1 MPPHGSHFN
10 SNCLSTGTLQRKS
23 WNNILSSKRTNFTF
37 LQTQN
42 SFVLEKEKR
51 YLLGDTFLKL
61 VLEYQIYILSFSYPK
76 VYTKSSLVSRGPDQ
90 GLFCVNWDSVV
101 KWGGLKSLT
110 CSPKDFAGVRDKC
123 QWTSQ
128 LVCLQKCTNKSS
140 RQFSKKTAKKLLT
153 GWLMTCEKVCENI
166 RDIKY
171 MSSMLRLQ
179 TILGQ
184 SLITISLQRLEI
196 E

>member
-1 MPPHGSHFN
+1 MENWYFFG
-10 SNCLSTGTLQRKS
+10 K
-23 WNNILSSKRTNFTF
+23 
-37 LQTQN
+37 
-42 SFVLEKEKR
+42 V
-51 YLLGDTFLKL
+51 FLKL
-61 VLEYQIYILSFSYPK
+61 VLEYHIYILSFSYPK
-76 VYTKSSLVSRGPDQ
+76 VYTKSSLVSR

-153 GWLMTCEKVCENI
+153 GWLMTCEKVCEKHTRHQIYEFNAPFTNNFRSKSNI
-166 RDIKY
+166 DSIAKTY
-171 MSSMLRLQ
+171 V
-179 TILGQ
+179 
-184 SLITISLQRLEI
+184 LEI

>member
-1 MPPHGSHFN
+1 M
-10 SNCLSTGTLQRKS
+10 
-23 WNNILSSKRTNFTF
+23 
-37 LQTQN
+37 
-42 SFVLEKEKR
+42 
-51 YLLGDTFLKL
+51 
-61 VLEYQIYILSFSYPK
+61 
-76 VYTKSSLVSRGPDQ
+76 
-90 GLFCVNWDSVV
+90 

-153 GWLMTCEKVCENI
+153 GWLMTCEKVCEKHTRHQIYEFNAPFTNNFRSKSNNDFI
-166 RDIKY
+166 AKTY
-171 MSSMLRLQ
+171 V
-179 TILGQ
+179 
-184 SLITISLQRLEI
+184 LEI